1 MSRQSE
7 MVTSVTVSA
16 TIMAPAFRFHRPRRL
31 SRHGFVSRALF
42 GSRVRATEVIS
53 VKAYPG
59 FDLVDNP
66 HADFPT
72 LNPAASPRNLRPR
85 SEGVLKVRRKK
96 SLIRE
101 SSRWRPR
108 WRVRFLPDGCRTPNR
123 LRRPNRDRCMCQA
136 HHISDP
142 NVFTRHYV
150 APPSQRGKRL
160 KDAFVAGLAS
170 SWLEPQPRGPAR
182 IAFGQK
188 DIAVGRPEDAVGA
201 VEHRAAAA

>member
-1 MSRQSE
+1 MAK
-7 MVTSVTVSA
+7 SVTVSA
-16 TIMAPAFRFHRPRRL
+16 TIMAQRSDFTDQGRFPVTALRVARCPYHAF
-31 SRHGFVSRALF
+31 A
-42 GSRVRATEVIS
+42 IS

-142 NVFTRHYV
+142 NVSTRHYV

-170 SWLEPQPRGPAR
+170 SWLEPQPRDPAR